1 MKKIIVSATASIA
14 LAASVH
20 AGVLVDFEA
29 GAGVWMAD
37 PSGHIAYGNSSS
49 ASKLD
54 LNTMNVD
61 NSTNN
66 YLYADFNHFVPII
79 PNIRVERQDLST
91 SGTATLTTNATFGN
105 QTFTAGN
112 SVKTD
117 LEMTQNDFIVYWGI
131 PGLNLLTAGIL
142 DVNFGIDMK
151 QLDGTQIKL
160 SNNATSVKTDI
171 DAWIPLGYLNAVVDV
186 PFAPISVSGTLKQ
199 ISYKNSKIAEQSAK
213 ISYKLP
219 IPLPII
225 DFKLEG
231 GYKKQSVVIT
241 DKLVDDVDIDVN
253 FKGMFF
259 GLTAK
264 F

>member
-14 LAASVH
+14 LATSLN
-20 AGVLVDFEA
+20 AGILVDFEA

-37 PSGHIAYGNSSS
+37 PSGHVAYKSTD
-49 ASKLD
+49 KLD

-91 SGTATLTTNATFGN
+91 SGTTTLSTTRSFGGTN
-105 QTFTAGN
+105 NLSGT
-112 SVKTD
+112 VKTD
-117 LEMTQNDFIVYWGI
+117 LEMTQNDFILYWGI

-142 DVNFGIDMK
+142 DVNFGIDVK
-151 QLDGTQIKL
+151 QLDGTQIKM
-160 SNNATSVKTDI
+160 NDVKTDI

-241 DKLVDDVDIDVN
+241 DELVDDVDIDVN